1 MYSNTALRQQ
11 YYIICFIVMTIIF
24 LYLFYNNILVK
35 VNISDRYH
43 ENGFG
48 EIGNLPSITL

>member
-1 MYSNTALRQQ
+1 MYSNTELRQQ